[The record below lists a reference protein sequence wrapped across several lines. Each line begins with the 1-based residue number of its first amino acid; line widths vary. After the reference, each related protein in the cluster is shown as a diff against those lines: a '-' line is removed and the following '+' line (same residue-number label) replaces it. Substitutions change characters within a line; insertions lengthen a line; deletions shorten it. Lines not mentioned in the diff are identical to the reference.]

1 MAYINEHF
9 LKLKAGYL
17 FPEIGRRV
25 NEFLQANPDKA
36 ADLIRCG
43 IGDVTEAL
51 PEAVIDA
58 LHGAVNEM
66 GNRNTFRG
74 YAPELGYDFLREA
87 IAENDYAA
95 RGMNINADEIFVS
108 DGAKCDSANILDIL
122 GDQNRIAITDPVY
135 PVYLDTNVMAG
146 HTGPADDA
154 GLFEGIIYLPCTAEN
169 DFVPAIPDEKVDLIY
184 LCYPNNPTGATAT
197 KAQLAAWVDYAKA
210 NGSIILY
217 DAAYEAF
224 IQDADVPHSIFE
236 IDGARDCAIEF
247 RSFSKNAGFTGT
259 RCAFTVVPKELTAKD
274 AAGNDHALHGLWA
287 RRVATK
293 FNGTSYP
300 IQRAAAAVYTDAGKA
315 QVRALIE
322 HYMGNAKILREATA
336 AAGLD
341 VYGGTN
347 APYIWVKT
355 PHGAPSWDIFDKVL
369 NEAAVVITPGA
380 GFGTAGEG
388 YFRISAFNSRENAE
402 EVAKRM
408 GALAW

>member
-25 NEFLQANPDKA
+25 NEFTQANPDKA
-36 ADLIRCG
+36 TGLIRCG

-51 PEAVIDA
+51 PEAVIEA
-58 LHGAVNEM
+58 LHAAVDEM
-66 GNRNTFRG
+66 GNRETFRG
-74 YAPELGYDFLREA
+74 YAPELGYEFLREA
-87 IAENDYAA
+87 IAEHDYAA
-95 RGMNINADEIFVS
+95 RGMDISADEIFVS

-122 GDQNRIAITDPVY
+122 GSQNRIAITDPVY

-154 GLFEGIIYLPCTAEN
+154 GLFEGIIYLPCTDAN
-169 DFVPAIPDEKVDLIY
+169 DFVPAIPEEKADLIY

-197 KAQLAAWVDYAKA
+197 KAQLSAWVDYAKA
-210 NGSIILY
+210 NDSIILY

-236 IDGARDCAIEF
+236 IEGARDCAIEF

-259 RCAFTVVPKELTAKD
+259 RCAFTVVPKGLAAKD
-274 AAGNDHALHGLWA
+274 AEGHDHSLHALWG

-300 IQRAAAAVYTDAGKA
+300 IQRAAAAVYTEAGQT
-315 QVRALIE
+315 QVRSLID
-322 HYMGNAKILREATA
+322 HYMGNAKLLREAA
-336 AAGLD
+336 ANAGLE
-341 VYGGTN
+341 VFGGTN

-355 PHGAPSWDIFDKVL
+355 PNGTPSWDIFDKVL

-388 YFRISAFNSRENAE
+388 YFRISAFNSRANAE
-402 EVAKRM
+402 EVAQRIDAM
-408 GALAW
+408 AW